1 MGQTN
6 QTFNA
11 LAVVPFTMLLYDY
24 ATTLDR
30 EVEYVWMK
38 SKSIVTLIYLV
49 LRYFGIILLAYYM
62 KVFISDWS
70 TSNDNKAND
79 QIFSTLQ
86 LWPIVVETWLVHIIL
101 QIRLYALYNR
111 SKRILFVVV
120 LGFVIE
126 VVILVVSTIRLTI
139 FTVNNGVNG
148 ITDYSVAEAING
160 YIAYSVS
167 LFYELLL
174 FSLALWAAIRPC
186 RRPRARNWIEARGL
200 RSILI
205 EGNVMYFLVILLF
218 LVAYLTVS
226 LAFPAEDL
234 SLIINIGFSLYII
247 TGCQIILHIRGA
259 ASQLSSSPDAFQ
271 AHSRG
276 KNYSDMVFHV
286 PTDSSTE

>member
-1 MGQTN
+1 MSI
-6 QTFNA
+6 
-11 LAVVPFTMLLYDY
+11 VK
-24 ATTLDR
+24 
-30 EVEYVWMK
+30 VEYVWMK

-49 LRYFGIILLAYYM
+49 YSCAGAKDSTLQQP
-62 KVFISDWS
+62 VFISDWS
-70 TSNDNKAND
+70 TSNDNKASVKHIVYD

-174 FSLALWAAIRPC
+174 FSLAL
-186 RRPRARNWIEARGL
+186 RPRARNWIEARGL